1 MARFPR
7 SDKSTVNLSEILSGQ
22 GSVEGSNLRS
32 LLQHAGSLTQLQ
44 QRLAAV
50 LDPALAAHFQVANLR
65 QNRLVLLASSPAW
78 ATRLRMQAADL
89 LAFLRRSGHPEL
101 IEVEV
106 RVAPLTAP
114 PPPKPG
120 RKALSPAAE
129 QALALMAR
137 LRAKDEE

>member
-22 GSVEGSNLRS
+22 GSTNDSSLGN
-32 LLQHAGSLTQLQ
+32 LLQHAGRLTQLQ
-44 QRLAAV
+44 QLLAAA
-50 LDPALAAHFQVANLR
+50 LDPALAAHFQVANLK
-65 QNRLVLLASSPAW
+65 QNRVVLLASSPAW
-78 ATRLRMQAADL
+78 ATRLRMQAADV
-89 LAFLRRSGHPEL
+89 LAILRRSGHPEVV
-101 IEVEV
+101 EVEV

-114 PPPKPG
+114 PAPKPG

-137 LRAKDEE
+137 LRTEDEK

>member
-22 GSVEGSNLRS
+22 GSGENSNLGS
-32 LLQHAGSLTQLQ
+32 LLQHAARLTRLQ
-44 QRLAAV
+44 QLLAAA
-50 LDPALAAHFQVANLR
+50 LDPALAAQFQVANLK

-78 ATRLRMQAADL
+78 ATRLRMQAAEV
-89 LAFLRRSGHPEL
+89 LAILRRSGLPEL
-101 IEVEV
+101 TEVEV

-114 PPPKPG
+114 PAPPPG